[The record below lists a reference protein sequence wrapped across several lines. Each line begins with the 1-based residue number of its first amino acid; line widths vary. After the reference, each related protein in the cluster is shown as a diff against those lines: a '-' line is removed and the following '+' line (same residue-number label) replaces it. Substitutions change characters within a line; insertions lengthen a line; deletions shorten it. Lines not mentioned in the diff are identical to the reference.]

1 VQRAQAAEVRAFA
14 ALPTRWLYAAAFV
27 AQLLVFLPLSALRLI
42 DGDEGYYA
50 LGARLAVEGQVPYE
64 DFFYL
69 QMPLLPYVYGA
80 WTEVFGESWYAVRSL
95 SAMLAAALGVL
106 VLRHALR
113 RFGDRRLAVA
123 ALLLYAS
130 SALVLSW
137 FTVAKTY
144 ALATLLLFGAYTL
157 LDREDG
163 SPTRAQWLAAGALAG
178 LAVDVRLLFAAA
190 VPVLAVYALAGAR
203 RLAERVK
210 DLAALAGGLA
220 LGLVPSFV
228 LFALGPDR
236 FVFANVGLPAV
247 RSDGGLIGGLRQK
260 LDVAGQL
267 IGVDTFEVAD
277 ARITAGA
284 AGAQLLLLGLAAAVA
299 LAAVWLPRRRVPLAF
314 ALAVAMALASIAP
327 SPTYVQY
334 FCTVV
339 PFLVLA
345 ALELP
350 AAVAARL
357 SGGDDGLRLIL
368 RRAAAVVLAVYVA
381 VAAVDVYLATDG
393 GYAAAER
400 RLGTVADVTRIVDA
414 NTEPGE
420 RVLSFWPG
428 HLFGSHAE
436 PIPGF
441 ENDSAPLAAEKAE
454 LSPQEAAERRLA
466 TADEIERLLRE
477 RRVRIVVHGP
487 VLGQSRERDWGAII
501 AESGYQPLGRV
512 GTTTVYEAPNR

>member
-1 VQRAQAAEVRAFA
+1 MPVGWLYVAAFA
-14 ALPTRWLYAAAFV
+14 
-27 AQLLVFLPLSALRLI
+27 AQLLVYMPLAALRLI

-50 LGARLAVEGQVPYE
+50 LAAELAMEGQVPYE

-80 WTEVFGESWYAVRSL
+80 WSAIFGESWYAVRSL
-95 SAMLAAALGVL
+95 SAVLAAVLGVL

-113 RFGDRRLAVA
+113 RFGDRRLALA
-123 ALLLYAS
+123 ALALYAS

-163 SPTRAQWLAAGALAG
+163 APRRAQWLAAGALAG

-190 VPVLAVYALAGAR
+190 APVLALYALAGAR
-203 RLAERVK
+203 RLAERAL
-210 DLAALAGGLA
+210 DLGALVGGLA
-220 LGLVPSFV
+220 LGLLPSVV
-228 LFALGPDR
+228 LFALGPER

-247 RSDGGLIGGLRQK
+247 RTEGGLIGGFRQK

-267 IGVDTFEVAD
+267 IGVDTFEVAGS
-277 ARITAGA
+277 RITAGA
-284 AGAQLLLLGLAAAVA
+284 AGAQLLLLA
-299 LAAVWLPRRRVPLAF
+299 LAAGVALVAIWLPRRRIPLAF
-314 ALAVAMALASIAP
+314 SLAAAMALASLAP
-327 SPTYVQY
+327 TPTYPQY
-334 FCTVV
+334 FSTLV

-350 AAVAARL
+350 AAIARRL
-357 SGGDDGLRLIL
+357 AGAEGLRLIL
-368 RRAAAVVLAVYVA
+368 RRAAAAVVAVYVA

-393 GYAAAER
+393 GYAAADR
-400 RLGTVADVTRIVDA
+400 RLGTTMDVARIVDA
-414 NTEPGE
+414 HTAPGE

-436 PIPGF
+436 PVPGF

-454 LSPQEAAERRLA
+454 LSAGEAANRRLA
-466 TADEIERLLRE
+466 SAAEIERLLRG

-487 VLGQSRERDWGAII
+487 VLGQSRERDWGALI
-501 AESGYQPLGRV
+501 ESSGYRPSGQV
-512 GTTTVYEAPNR
+512 GTTTVYRR